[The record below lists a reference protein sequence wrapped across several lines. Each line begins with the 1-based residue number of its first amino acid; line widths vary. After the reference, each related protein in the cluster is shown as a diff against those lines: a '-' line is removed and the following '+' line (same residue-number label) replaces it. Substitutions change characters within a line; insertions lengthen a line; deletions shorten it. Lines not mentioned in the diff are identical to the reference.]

1 MQVNFHFAKK
11 ALIRACEYTLSE
23 AESMTDDTETL
34 SSNIKGLREEVA
46 RFNRH
51 KFVRIHDSY
60 WKLMWF
66 QFLRGLA
73 FGFGS
78 VAGATILV
86 SIVGYVLNQMEVVP
100 IVGEWAKQMATE
112 IMNETAKA
120 GAGQ

>member
-1 MQVNFHFAKK
+1 
-11 ALIRACEYTLSE
+11 
-23 AESMTDDTETL
+23 
-34 SSNIKGLREEVA
+34 
-46 RFNRH
+46 
-51 KFVRIHDSY
+51 
-60 WKLMWF
+60 MWF